1 MKRPMLAWTIF
12 SAALAV
18 ALGVMLFFTAEM
30 LAFERSMAQAQAHA
44 ALEETVRLALWRM
57 DSTAAVLLHQKS
69 ELPEFTNK
77 TNALP
82 QQNVAQRFEPQ
93 AQQAISSNEMQI
105 RQSLEQTPATDWH
118 KIAPVLLDRISDILP
133 GATLEDTARG
143 TRSPSDTR
151 LLATI
156 PARLIVPAS
165 ALPDSSLPWNTPARI
180 SLMIAWACVLLAAG
194 ALGRLLGATM
204 SLSSRR
210 GAFASAVTH
219 ELRTPL
225 TTFRMYAEM
234 LASGMVDDEAKRRQ
248 YLDTLVAEADRL
260 GHLIENVLA
269 YSRLENRLAPRRAM
283 SEMTIEQLIQSAVPA
298 LRRRVEQAGLALDV
312 NISDPGALCRTDP
325 VAVGQIL
332 INLVDNACKYGLSAI
347 ELRARAVDG
356 KLEIHVTDHGPGI
369 APDRIG
375 RLFSAFS
382 KSKTDSIPGI
392 GLGLYVS
399 RQLARDLGGD
409 LQHLSPGAGTTF
421 VLTLPPANDSR
432 G

>member
-12 SAALAV
+12 SAAVAV
-18 ALGVMLFFTAEM
+18 ALGVMLYFTVEM

-69 ELPEFTNK
+69 EFPELTNK
-77 TNALP
+77 NSAIP
-82 QQNVAQRFEPQ
+82 QQNVAQRFEPE
-93 AQQAISSNEMQI
+93 AQQAISSNEMQL
-105 RQSLEQTPATDWH
+105 RQSLEQSPATDWH

-133 GATLEDTARG
+133 GATLEDTTDR
-143 TRSPSDTR
+143 TRSPTDTR

-180 SLMIAWACVLLAAG
+180 SLMIAWGCVLLAAG
-194 ALGRLLGATM
+194 ALARLLAATM

-234 LASGMVDDEAKRRQ
+234 LASGMVGDEAKRRQ

-283 SEMTIEQLIQSAVPA
+283 AEMTIEQLIQNALPA
-298 LRRRVEQAGLALDV
+298 LRRRVDQAGLSLNV
-312 NISDPGALCRTDP
+312 NIANSTVVCRTDP

-332 INLVDNACKYGLSAI
+332 INLVDNACKYGLTAI
-347 ELRARAVDG
+347 ELCALAAG
-356 KLEIHVTDHGPGI
+356 EKLEIRVTDHGPGV
-369 APDRIG
+369 AADRAG

-409 LQHLSPGAGTTF
+409 LQHSPSGAGTTF
-421 VLTLPPANDSR
+421 VLALPSAAQSI
-432 G
+432 